1 MIIYFSCHEIM
12 ELLLYLYLCVELAI
26 DKDEL
31 YTKNKRDKIETNFGY
46 L

>member
-1 MIIYFSCHEIM
+1 M
-12 ELLLYLYLCVELAI
+12 ELLLYFYFCVELAI